1 MSRRVLL
8 GAALAACAL
17 LACDK
22 TPEPAPSTTPRA
34 VAPREAAS
42 ASASPAPKAPT
53 GPTEVEWQA
62 PARWKK
68 VDNPNRMRL
77 ATYEVPRAPGDPE
90 DAELTVTR
98 AGGTVEMNVKR
109 WAAQFDHRDVS
120 QRSEKKIGDLVVTIV
135 ELHGAF
141 TGMAMPG
148 AGAPEPKKGWAMIG
162 AIVSTAGSPTFFK
175 LTGPEK
181 TVASAKGE
189 MMAML
194 DGLRAK

>member
-1 MSRRVLL
+1 VSRRALL

-17 LACDK
+17 VACDK
-22 TPEPAPSTTPRA
+22 TPEPAPSTAPRA
-34 VAPREAAS
+34 VAPHATPSAS
-42 ASASPAPKAPT
+42 ASAAAKAPT
-53 GPTEVEWQA
+53 GPTEVAWQA

-77 ATYEVPRAPGDPE
+77 ATYEVPRAPGDGE
-90 DAELTVTR
+90 DAELTVSR

-120 QRSEKKIGDLVVTIV
+120 QRSEKKLGDLVVTIV
-135 ELHGAF
+135 ELHGSF

-148 AGAPEPKKGWAMIG
+148 ASAPKAKPHWAMIG
-162 AIVSTAGSPTFFK
+162 AIVSTVGSPTFFK

-181 TVASAKGE
+181 TVAVAKGE
-189 MMAML
+189 MMTML